1 MRRVFFMLCLM
12 LSSYTAV
19 AQDDTSRKW
28 QINVETGPGR
38 ALTPFHS
45 MKDCNGDDIYD
56 EIWVFEVS
64 ANRKLGNH
72 LLLGLGT
79 GMWGKVGGADGDVLK
94 CQHTDL
100 IPLFGEL
107 TLKGN
112 DEKSIKPFLT
122 IKAGPAFSIK
132 NGPNFGIFGAQGG
145 VAIQLGKTVDFRL
158 ALDINRAL
166 KRAVGNDNFRHQTY
180 VGAKAGFTFYFNK
193 KKKAT
198 PPQIIEKETIYR
210 DVPREVEKIREIE
223 RVVEKITK
231 EFTPVP
237 VFFKL
242 DDIKIQDREMVTIQY
257 LARLMKANPDM
268 KFVIN
273 GYADEVTGTVK
284 RNEWLANNR
293 AENVYK
299 ALLKEGV
306 PAAQITSKI
315 GHGGVGNMFLD
326 NNELSRCVIIDI
338 VK

>member
-1 MRRVFFMLCLM
+1 MLCLM
-12 LSSYTAV
+12 LSFHAAV

-38 ALTPFHS
+38 ALTTFHS
-45 MKDCNGDDIYD
+45 MRGSTNDDVYD
-56 EIWVFEVS
+56 EIWTFEVS
-64 ANRKLGNH
+64 ANRKLTNH
-72 LLLGLGT
+72 LLLGLST
-79 GMWGKVGGADGDVLK
+79 GVWGKIGGSDGTIVK
-94 CQHTDL
+94 NEHADL
-100 IPLFGEL
+100 IPLFGVL
-107 TLKGN
+107 TWKGN

-122 IKAGPAFSIK
+122 IKAGPAFSVK

-145 VAIQLGKTVDFRL
+145 VAIQLGKAVDFRL

-166 KRAVGNDNFRHQTY
+166 KRNAVFENFRHQTY

-198 PPQIIEKETIYR
+198 PSPIIEKETIYR
-210 DVPREVEKIREIE
+210 DVPREVEKIREVE

-242 DDIKIQDREMVTIQY
+242 DDIKILDREMVTIQY

-268 KFVIN
+268 KFVVN

-306 PAAQITSKI
+306 PATQISSKI

>member
-1 MRRVFFMLCLM
+1 MLCLM
-12 LSSYTAV
+12 LSFHAAV
-19 AQDDTSRKW
+19 AQEDTSRKW
-28 QINVETGPGR
+28 QVNVETGPGR
-38 ALTPFHS
+38 ALTTFHS
-45 MKDCNGDDIYD
+45 SRNSTSDDIYD
-56 EIWVFEVS
+56 EIWTVEVS
-64 ANRKLGNH
+64 ANRKLGKH
-72 LLLGLGT
+72 LLLGVGT
-79 GMWGKVGGADGDVLK
+79 GMWGKVGGTDGPIIK
-94 CQHTDL
+94 SQHTDL
-100 IPLFGEL
+100 IPLFAEVTWKGNEEKNL
-107 TLKGN
+107 KPFITLKG
-112 DEKSIKPFLT
+112 
-122 IKAGPAFSIK
+122 GPAFSVK
-132 NGPNFGIFGAQGG
+132 NGPNYGIFGAQGG
-145 VAIQLGKTVDFRL
+145 VAIQLGRTVDFRV

-166 KRAVGNDNFRHQTY
+166 LRVNGFENFRHQTY

-193 KKKAT
+193 KKKTT
-198 PPQIIEKETIYR
+198 PSPIIEKETIYR
-210 DVPREVEKIREIE
+210 DVPREVEKIREVE

-242 DDIKIQDREMVTIQY
+242 DDIKILDREMVTIQY

-268 KFVIN
+268 KFVVN

-306 PAAQITSKI
+306 PATQISSKI
-315 GHGGVGNMFLD
+315 GHGGVGNLFLD

>member
-1 MRRVFFMLCLM
+1 M
-12 LSSYTAV
+12 LSFHAAV
-19 AQDDTSRKW
+19 AQEDTSRKW

-45 MKDCNGDDIYD
+45 MKDSQIDDRYD
-56 EIWVFEVS
+56 EIWVAEVS
-64 ANRKLGNH
+64 LNH
-72 LLLGLGT
+72 KVSKHFLLGLGT
-79 GMWGKVGGADGDVLK
+79 GVWGKIGGNSDENGKIQFATV
-94 CQHTDL
+94 
-100 IPLFGEL
+100 IPLLGEV
-107 TLKGN
+107 TWKAN
-112 DEKSIKPFLT
+112 EDKKVKPFLT
-122 IKAGPAFSIK
+122 VKAGPAFNTK
-132 NGPNFGIFGAQGG
+132 DGPNYGLLGAQGG
-145 VAIQLGKTVDFRL
+145 VGITLGKYVDFRV
-158 ALDINRAL
+158 ALDINRAWL
-166 KRAVGNDNFRHQTY
+166 RNQRPLFRHQTY
-180 VGAKAGFTFYFNK
+180 LGAKAGFTFYIGGNK
-193 KKKAT
+193 KKNT

-210 DVPREVEKIREIE
+210 DVPREVEKIREVE

-242 DDIKIQDREMVTIQY
+242 DDIKILDREMVTIQY

-306 PAAQITSKI
+306 PATQISSKI
-315 GHGGVGNMFLD
+315 GHGGVGNLFLD